1 MKYSNL
7 ICLRGDSIR
16 QNTILWQ
23 EEMDWQCK
31 DGPCKIVILDYISVP
46 LGNEDDKTLAKFD
59 LPMRNNVSQASILR
73 SGATLHCHN
82 VR

>member
-1 MKYSNL
+1 M
-7 ICLRGDSIR
+7 
-16 QNTILWQ
+16 
-23 EEMDWQCK
+23 
-31 DGPCKIVILDYISVP
+31 ILDYISVP